1 MLEDRRVIERELYDQ
16 QLAFA
21 LIPDDRSDTQVK
33 SFLRECNS
41 RSITSLTIH
50 EAMPGHYLQIAH
62 SNRCPSVLRAMLGSG
77 PLVGGQPGVRR
88 R

>member
-1 MLEDRRVIERELYDQ
+1 LLEDRRAIERELYGQ

-21 LIPDDRSDTQVK
+21 LIPDRSDTQVK

-62 SNRCPSVLRAMLGSG
+62 SNRCQSVLRAMLGSG
-77 PLVGGQPGVRR
+77 PLVGGRPGVRR